1 MEPFKF
7 TGGGHIYQQ
16 KTIHFELNSVYAKNN
31 AHSIMV
37 LYTKCLTLWITFLYL
52 KNSALCVMFLSKM
65 YCIVFLITNYKRTY
79 DQRNQTDK

>member
-1 MEPFKF
+1 
-7 TGGGHIYQQ
+7 
-16 KTIHFELNSVYAKNN
+16 
-31 AHSIMV
+31 MV

-79 DQRNQTDK
+79 DQSNQTDK